1 MISETTG
8 ARGPVIAVIGGGASG
23 TLATVHL
30 LRVAAAHQLP
40 LSILL
45 IDEHGRHG
53 LGQAYATT
61 HPEHLLNA
69 PASQMSALAGEP
81 DHLIR
86 WAGAAQT
93 AGCEFLPRRDYGRYL
108 LDTLAEAERHAY
120 PLCRVTR
127 MTAQAVAL
135 RHTSGQRPLRLVL
148 SRGCVDADIAILA
161 TGHQPAALP
170 CAAPPSPRIITDPW
184 APGALAEVAAT
195 GGRVLILG
203 TGLTML
209 DAAVAVTS
217 GNTRTRVVAVSRHGW
232 LPRSHSLEPAS
243 VRMPVWLPVTADATG
258 PVRLAELIWQVRS
271 AISASPGN
279 WRDVVDAIRPAT
291 PGLWQ
296 RMPLK
301 DKRAFL
307 RHVARHWEIH
317 RHRMPP
323 GTARL
328 ISQLRLTGRLA
339 VQQGQI
345 GSVRQHRDTL
355 QVSFGDGEVG
365 GCTADWII
373 NATGPAVVG
382 KTTGPLLLDL
392 FASGLARPDQ
402 LGLGVDAGLNGALL
416 DSAGR
421 PSSNIFTLG
430 PPLRGIWYES
440 TAIPEIREQ
449 AAALARLVITAR
461 QARNRPGSA
470 A

>member
-1 MISETTG
+1 MISDTTG

-23 TLATVHL
+23 TLATIHL
-30 LRVAAAHQLP
+30 LRVAAAQQLP

-81 DHLIR
+81 DDLIR
-86 WAGAAQT
+86 WAGAART
-93 AGCEFLPRRDYGRYL
+93 AGSEFLPRRDYGRYL
-108 LDTLAEAERHAY
+108 RDTLAEAERHVY

-127 MTAQAVAL
+127 TTAQAVAL
-135 RHTSGQRPLRLVL
+135 RRASGQRPLRLVL
-148 SRGCVDADIAILA
+148 SRGCIDADVAILA
-161 TGHQPAALP
+161 TGNQPAALP
-170 CAAPPSPRIITDPW
+170 CPAPPSPRIITDPW

-209 DAAVAVTS
+209 DAAIAVTS
-217 GNTRTRVVAVSRHGW
+217 GNSRTRVQAVSRHGW
-232 LPRSHSLEPAS
+232 LPRSHSLEPAAA
-243 VRMPVWLPVTADATG
+243 RMPVWLPVTADATG

-271 AISASPGN
+271 AMSASPGN
-279 WRDVVDAIRPAT
+279 WQEVVDAIRPAT

-296 RMPLK
+296 RMPLP

-307 RHVARHWEIH
+307 CHVARHWEIH

-328 ISQLRLTGRLA
+328 ISQLRCTGRLA
-339 VQQGQI
+339 VRAGQVS
-345 GSVRQHRDTL
+345 SVSEHRGTL
-355 QVSFGDGEVG
+355 QVSFGDGEI
-365 GCTADWII
+365 GCTADWLI
-373 NATGPAVVG
+373 NATGPAG
-382 KTTGPLLLDL
+382 AERTAGPLQRDL
-392 FASGLARPDQ
+392 FASGLARPDP
-402 LGLGVDAGLNGALL
+402 LGLGIDAGLNGAVL
-416 DSAGR
+416 DAAG
-421 PSSNIFTLG
+421 PSTSIFTLG

-449 AAALARLVITAR
+449 AAALARQLTTVR
-461 QARNRPGSA
+461 QARRPGSA